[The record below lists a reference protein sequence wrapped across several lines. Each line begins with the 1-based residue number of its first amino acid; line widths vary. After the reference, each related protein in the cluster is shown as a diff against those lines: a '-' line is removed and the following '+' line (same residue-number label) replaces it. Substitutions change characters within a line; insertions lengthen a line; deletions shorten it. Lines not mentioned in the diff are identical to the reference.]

1 MSAAPQNKHVSC
13 FRAVGGNTKL
23 LCTAPQASVIAYL
36 SEPDCASQYVFFHVC
51 ACLCARVCVREFV
64 SLIPLA
70 HCTINVDNSCCNYL
84 YAVATATTTDT
95 LLH

>member
-1 MSAAPQNKHVSC
+1 MCHVLGLSTGTLNFFALRPRPLILHLC
-13 FRAVGGNTKL
+13 LSLTVL
-23 LCTAPQASVIAYL
+23 LSVSL
-36 SEPDCASQYVFFHVC
+36 CMYVH
-51 ACLCARVCVREFV
+51 LCVCVFVRVFV